1 MKRTMILSLL
11 LVFII
16 STSVQALSWAYPF
29 VVWKS
34 KVYEVKQEEIVAA
47 SDIGKVIGKVKTKPD
62 GMTGS
67 YYGNASNHYPRGTK
81 YYEIKGTSTSAEIA
95 VKEDKHWVK
104 AVYIHKAPF
113 HILNIFSN
121 KFFLFAVVMIAL
133 IVSGVVFRMKKSEN
147 HRTSNN
153 INNELR

>member
-1 MKRTMILSLL
+1 MKKTMVLSLL
-11 LVFII
+11 FVFMI
-16 STSVQALSWAYPF
+16 STSVQALSWAYSF

-34 KVYEVKQEEIVAA
+34 KVYEVKQEEIVAP

-81 YYEIKGTSTSAEIA
+81 YYEIKGTSTSTEIA
-95 VKEDKHWVK
+95 VKEDKQWVK

-121 KFFLFAVVMIAL
+121 KFFLFGIVMIGL
-133 IVSGVVFRMKKSEN
+133 IVSGVVFRMNKSEN
-147 HRTSNN
+147 HRTSNGRKD
-153 INNELR
+153 ELR